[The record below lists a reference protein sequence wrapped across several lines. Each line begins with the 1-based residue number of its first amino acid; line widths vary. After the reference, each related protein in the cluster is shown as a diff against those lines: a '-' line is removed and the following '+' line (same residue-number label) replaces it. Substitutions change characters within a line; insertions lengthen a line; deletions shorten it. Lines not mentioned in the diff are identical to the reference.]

1 MNRLGA
7 IEMSV
12 RFAFDTPTDP
22 SQVIITVNEEI
33 TDGDSTTS
41 DPFAFTES
49 NWTAKG
55 NTSSV
60 SVDSDGVHIIK
71 SSGNATYAEC
81 NNIFARKAGTYS
93 FSLKA
98 NGVAENNYVMS
109 MVRCFDSDGNEL
121 TASGVYVP
129 NHSYS
134 YNATYKAFMM
144 STGYASYTFTL
155 SEEVATFQFVFA
167 PGTQIATGSEL
178 VISDIILAEPS

>member
-1 MNRLGA
+1 
-7 IEMSV
+7 
-12 RFAFDTPTDP
+12 
-22 SQVIITVNEEI
+22 
-33 TDGDSTTS
+33 
-41 DPFAFTES
+41 
-49 NWTAKG
+49 
-55 NTSSV
+55 
-60 SVDSDGVHIIK
+60 
-71 SSGNATYAEC
+71 
-81 NNIFARKAGTYS
+81 
-93 FSLKA
+93 
-98 NGVAENNYVMS
+98 MS